1 MMQKAKIHTKKAK
14 KAKPAKTKPVKVA
27 AIRAKSKK
35 PIISRQKIRP
45 AKALAAKTQKTKAP
59 APKSQKMTDKSMET
73 SGAKAQKENTSAT
86 GIIIPKAATINLPS
100 KTECDEMMK
109 RWGMPE
115 NIMRHSLQ
123 VNRVSM
129 FLAKKLKDS
138 GLKINLALVDKGSLL
153 HDLDKIRTLKTD
165 QHGIVAKEFLTNKGY
180 PEVGDIASWHR
191 FSFIKDSNLPWE
203 AKIVN
208 YADKR
213 VKHDKI
219 VSLQDRFA
227 DLLMRYDV
235 KTPDHEA
242 IQCFFQLEKEIFTR
256 IKLDPDKLESYL
268 R

>member
-1 MMQKAKIHTKKAK
+1 MPKAKIQKIQAKKPKAQKSKVKKAHINK
-14 KAKPAKTKPVKVA
+14 PNAKPAKTQTAKTQK
-27 AIRAKSKK
+27 AKS
-35 PIISRQKIRP
+35 P
-45 AKALAAKTQKTKAP
+45 AAKTQAEKTSP
-59 APKSQKMTDKSMET
+59 AKISQ
-73 SGAKAQKENTSAT
+73 
-86 GIIIPKAATINLPS
+86 INLPS
-100 KTECDEMMK
+100 KSECDEMMK
-109 RWGMPE
+109 RWGLPD

-129 FLAKKLKDS
+129 FIAKKLKDT
-138 GLKINLALVDKGSLL
+138 GMKINLQLVDKGSLL

-165 QHGIVAKEFLTNKGY
+165 QHGIVAEEFLTNKGF
-180 PEVGDIASWHR
+180 PEVGQIAKLHR
-191 FSFIKDSNLPWE
+191 FSFIKDDTIPWE

-242 IQCFFQLEKEIFTR
+242 IQCFFQLEKEIFTK

-268 R
+268 I